1 MTDFETR
8 VRAAL
13 ADEEPHAALEQ
24 LVLSELGG
32 GGVAHGE
39 LIERLRALRG
49 EPGADRAIIES
60 VLSDRL
66 GWHTPERLV
75 RWAELDRFA
84 AWLMENVRD
93 EAIDTA
99 DRYVDGRM
107 AVPGPWA
114 EFAGDDRLKAVIPQV
129 VDEVLFRLVHYAESG
144 SDLGWRRQDGTWV
157 SFDDLGGGEMGG
169 WLATDDE
176 DGWRAR
182 FSRQRFDPL

>member
-13 ADEEPHAALEQ
+13 ASEERYAALQRLIADERFA
-24 LVLSELGG
+24 G
-32 GGVAHGE
+32 ANDGE
-39 LIERLRALRG
+39 LIERLKALRG
-49 EPGADRAIIES
+49 QPGVDTALIES
-60 VLSDRL
+60 VLSSEL
-66 GWHTPERLV
+66 GWHTSERLV

-84 AWLMENVRD
+84 AWLMESVRD

-99 DRYVDGRM
+99 DLYLDAA
-107 AVPGPWA
+107 AVVPEPWTA
-114 EFAGDDRLKAVIPQV
+114 FAGDERLKAVVLEV
-129 VDEVLFRLVHYAESG
+129 VDEVLFRLVHHAENG
-144 SDLGWRRQDGTWV
+144 SDLGWRREDGTWV

-182 FSRQRFDPL
+182 FSRRPFDPL